1 MAKKKRYD
9 KWEISNATDA
19 LIQAE
24 EIKEDKGKMAAV
36 RRDVDRRAKAI
47 DDIQEFTKGKVK

>member
-9 KWEISNATDA
+9 KWEISNATDT

-24 EIKEDKGKMAAV
+24 EIKEDKGKMTAV
-36 RRDVDRRAKAI
+36 RREVDRRAKAI
-47 DDIQEFTKGKVK
+47 NDIQTFTKG